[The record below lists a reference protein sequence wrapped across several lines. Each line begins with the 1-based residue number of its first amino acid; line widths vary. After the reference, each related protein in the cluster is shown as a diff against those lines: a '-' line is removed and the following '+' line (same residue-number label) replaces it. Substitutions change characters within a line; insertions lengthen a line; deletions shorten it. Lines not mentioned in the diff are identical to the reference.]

1 MSQKTVKHLK
11 ISYLKTNTD
20 GRNGAGNDKPENRFL
35 KDLAKTPK
43 FEKSEPTLATRQQNN
58 KNSNLPETRMFS
70 AVHKK

>member
-43 FEKSEPTLATRQQNN
+43 FEKSEPTPSHATTKQQQF
-58 KNSNLPETRMFS
+58 KFTRN
-70 AVHKK
+70 ANV